1 MPRRSPSATPCS
13 PSLDQFLSTEL
24 QGQGFD
30 RIGPNGYAR
39 GVEEDPFDVAPV
51 RQSDE
56 LTLSL
61 DGWEGPLDLLLSLA
75 RAQKVDLAQIS
86 ILALVEQYLEYLN
99 QARALKLEIAADYL
113 VMAAWLAYLK
123 SCLLLP
129 KDPEQ
134 DPSPEEIALRL
145 QMRLQRLDAMREAGA
160 RLLGRDRIG
169 RDVFVRGAPEGLRLV
184 RTAAWQVR
192 DFDLFAAYGVVR
204 ARTAPAMHVV
214 HARSVM
220 TLEEAIERVG
230 RMIGTAL
237 DWTFL
242 ETFLPPSQDPR
253 FRRSAL
259 ASSFLAML
267 ELARRGRLEFAQDEP
282 FSAIKLKAA
291 A

>member
-1 MPRRSPSATPCS
+1 MGILARVDDDFDSP
-13 PSLDQFLSTEL
+13 
-24 QGQGFD
+24 
-30 RIGPNGYAR
+30 
-39 GVEEDPFDVAPV
+39 PV

-56 LTLSL
+56 LTLAL
-61 DGWEGPLDLLLSLA
+61 DGWEGPLDLLLNLA

-86 ILALVEQYLEYLN
+86 ILQLVEQYLAYLN

-145 QMRLQRLDAMREAGA
+145 QLRLQRLDAMREAGA

-169 RDVFVRGAPEGLRLV
+169 RDVFLRGAPEGLRLI
-184 RTAAWQVR
+184 RKAAWQVR

-204 ARTAPAMHVV
+204 ARTQPAMHVV
-214 HARSVM
+214 HARAVM
-220 TLEEAIERVG
+220 TLDEALERVG
-230 RMIGTAL
+230 RMIGQAL

-242 ETFLPPSQDPR
+242 ESFLPATQDPQ
-253 FRRSAL
+253 FRKSAL
-259 ASSFLAML
+259 ASSFLAIL
-267 ELARRGRLEFAQDEP
+267 ELAKRGRLQFVQEEAFAPIQV
-282 FSAIKLKAA
+282 KAA
-291 A
+291 

>member
-1 MPRRSPSATPCS
+1 MAVAVVTLNSA
-13 PSLDQFLSTEL
+13 
-24 QGQGFD
+24 
-30 RIGPNGYAR
+30 AR
-39 GVEEDPFDVAPV
+39 EN
-51 RQSDE
+51 DE
-56 LTLSL
+56 LNLSL

-75 RAQKVDLAQIS
+75 RSQKVDLAQIS
-86 ILALVEQYLEYLN
+86 ILALVEQYLAYLN
-99 QARALKLEIAADYL
+99 DARALKLEIAADYL

-129 KDPEQ
+129 KDPEA

-169 RDVFVRGAPEGLRLV
+169 RDVFMRGAPEGLRLV
-184 RTAAWQVR
+184 RKSAWQVR

-204 ARTAPAMHVV
+204 ARTQPAMHVV

-220 TLEEAIERVG
+220 TLEEAIERVA
-230 RMIGTAL
+230 RMVGTAL

-242 ETFLPPSQDPR
+242 ESFLPQTQDPR

-267 ELARRGRLEFAQDEP
+267 ELARRGRLEFAQEETFGP
-282 FSAIKLKAA
+282 IKLKAA
-291 A
+291 

>member
-1 MPRRSPSATPCS
+1 V
-13 PSLDQFLSTEL
+13 DEE
-24 QGQGFD
+24 FD
-30 RIGPNGYAR
+30 ER
-39 GVEEDPFDVAPV
+39 PV
-51 RQSDE
+51 RQSGE
-56 LTLSL
+56 LTLNL

-75 RAQKVDLAQIS
+75 RAQKVDLVQIS
-86 ILALVEQYLEYLN
+86 ILQLVEQYLTYLN
-99 QARALKLEIAADYL
+99 EARALKLEIAADYL

-169 RDVFVRGAPEGLRLV
+169 RDVFLRGAPEGLRLI
-184 RTAAWQVR
+184 RKAAWQVR

-204 ARTAPAMHVV
+204 ARTQPAMHVV
-214 HARSVM
+214 HARAVM

-230 RMIGTAL
+230 RMIGAAL

-242 ETFLPPSQDPR
+242 ETFLPSSQDPQ

-259 ASSFLAML
+259 ASSFVAAL
-267 ELARRGRLEFAQDEP
+267 ELARRGRLDIAQDEP
-282 FSAIKLKAA
+282 FAPIKLRAA
-291 A
+291 

>member
-1 MPRRSPSATPCS
+1 VDEDFE
-13 PSLDQFLSTEL
+13 SL
-24 QGQGFD
+24 
-30 RIGPNGYAR
+30 
-39 GVEEDPFDVAPV
+39 PV

-56 LTLSL
+56 LTLAL
-61 DGWEGPLDLLLSLA
+61 DGWEGPLDLLLNLA

-86 ILALVEQYLEYLN
+86 ILQLVEQYLTYLAE
-99 QARALKLEIAADYL
+99 ARALKLEIAADYL

-129 KDPEQ
+129 KDPEA

-145 QMRLQRLDAMREAGA
+145 QQRLLRLDAMRDAGA

-169 RDVFVRGAPEGLRLV
+169 RDVFLRGAPEGLRLV
-184 RTAAWQVR
+184 RKAAWQVR

-204 ARTAPAMHVV
+204 ARTQPAMHVV

-220 TLEEAIERVG
+220 TLDEAIERVSK
-230 RMIGTAL
+230 MIGMAL

-242 ETFLPPSQDPR
+242 ETFLPQSEDSQ

-259 ASSFLAML
+259 ASSFLAAL
-267 ELARRGRLEFAQDEP
+267 ELARRGRLEIAQDEP
-282 FSAIKLKAA
+282 FAPIRLKVAA
-291 A
+291 